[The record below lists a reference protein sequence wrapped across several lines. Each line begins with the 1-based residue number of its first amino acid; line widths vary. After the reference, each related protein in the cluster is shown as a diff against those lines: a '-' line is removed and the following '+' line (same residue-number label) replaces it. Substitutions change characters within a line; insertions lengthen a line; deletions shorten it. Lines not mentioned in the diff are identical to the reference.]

1 MQDFKLSNKYHRRI
15 YITMVSTMVEPRG
28 AGTAP
33 GAGAPTVVETG
44 GAGTTPAAGAYNHQ
58 MLK

>member
-1 MQDFKLSNKYHRRI
+1 
-15 YITMVSTMVEPRG
+15 MVSTVVEPRG

-33 GAGAPTVVETG
+33 AAGASAVVKIG
-44 GAGTTPAAGAYNHQ
+44 GAGTTPAARAYNHQ

>member
-1 MQDFKLSNKYHRRI
+1 
-15 YITMVSTMVEPRG
+15 MVSAMVEPRG

-33 GAGAPTVVETG
+33 AAGASTVVETG
-44 GAGTTPAAGAYNHQ
+44 GLGTTPAARAYNRQ

>member
-1 MQDFKLSNKYHRRI
+1 
-15 YITMVSTMVEPRG
+15 MVSGVVEPRG

-33 GAGAPTVVETG
+33 ATGASTVVETG
-44 GAGTTPAAGAYNHQ
+44 GVETTPAAGAYNHQ

>member
-1 MQDFKLSNKYHRRI
+1 
-15 YITMVSTMVEPRG
+15 MVSTVVEPRG

-33 GAGAPTVVETG
+33 PTGASTVVEIG
-44 GAGTTPAAGAYNHQ
+44 GVGTTPAAGDYNHQ

>member
-1 MQDFKLSNKYHRRI
+1 
-15 YITMVSTMVEPRG
+15 MVSIVVEPRG

-33 GAGAPTVVETG
+33 PTGASTVVEIG
-44 GAGTTPAAGAYNHQ
+44 GVGTTPAAGDCNHQ

>member
-1 MQDFKLSNKYHRRI
+1 
-15 YITMVSTMVEPRG
+15 MVSAVVGPRG

-33 GAGAPTVVETG
+33 AAGASTVVKTG
-44 GAGTTPAAGAYNHQ
+44 GVGTTPAAGAYNHQ

>member
-1 MQDFKLSNKYHRRI
+1 
-15 YITMVSTMVEPRG
+15 MVSTMVEPRG

-33 GAGAPTVVETG
+33 AVGASTVVETS
-44 GAGTTPAAGAYNHQ
+44 GAGTTPATGAYNHQ

>member
-1 MQDFKLSNKYHRRI
+1 
-15 YITMVSTMVEPRG
+15 MVSTVVEPRG

-33 GAGAPTVVETG
+33 TAGASTVVKTG
-44 GAGTTPAAGAYNHQ
+44 GVGTTPAAGAYNHQ

>member
-1 MQDFKLSNKYHRRI
+1 
-15 YITMVSTMVEPRG
+15 MVSTMVEPRG
-28 AGTAP
+28 ARTAP
-33 GAGAPTVVETG
+33 AAGASTMFETG

>member
-1 MQDFKLSNKYHRRI
+1 
-15 YITMVSTMVEPRG
+15 MVSAMVEPRG

-33 GAGAPTVVETG
+33 AAGASTMVETG

>member
-1 MQDFKLSNKYHRRI
+1 
-15 YITMVSTMVEPRG
+15 MVSAVVEPRG

-33 GAGAPTVVETG
+33 PAGASTVVEIG
-44 GAGTTPAAGAYNHQ
+44 GVGTTPATGAYNHQ

>member
-1 MQDFKLSNKYHRRI
+1 
-15 YITMVSTMVEPRG
+15 MVSAVVELRG

-33 GAGAPTVVETG
+33 AAGASTVVETG
-44 GAGTTPAAGAYNHQ
+44 GAGTTLAVGAYNHQ